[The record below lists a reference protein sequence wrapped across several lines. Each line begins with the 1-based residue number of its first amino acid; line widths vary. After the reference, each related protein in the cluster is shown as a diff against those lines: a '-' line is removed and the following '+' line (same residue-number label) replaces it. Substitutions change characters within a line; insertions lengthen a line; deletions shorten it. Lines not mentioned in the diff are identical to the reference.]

1 MTVPSPNTLV
11 ADRKVTVLCRLLA
24 EHVDGHP
31 VDDVLVVG
39 CGSGREAAHLADF
52 FAARSVG
59 IDLDDR
65 FDPEAAAR
73 ADLRVMDATELTF
86 DDDSFDLVYS
96 FHALEH
102 IDAPDRALA
111 EMRRVLRPGGWYCI
125 GTPNRSR
132 LVGYVGSPTSTANKI
147 RWNLQDYRMRLKGQF
162 RNELGAH
169 AGFTST
175 ELGSACRE
183 AFGQAIEITEPYYRQ
198 LYGQGRAGAAL
209 RLAGRARISRFLF
222 PCVYVVGRT
231 EQTGGA
237 A

>member
-1 MTVPSPNTLV
+1 MTIPSPNTLV
-11 ADRKVTVLCRLLA
+11 ADRKVAVLCRLLT
-24 EHVDGHP
+24 EHLADHQ

-52 FAARSVG
+52 FSARSVG
-59 IDLDDR
+59 IDLDDG
-65 FDPEAAAR
+65 FDQEAAAL
-73 ADLRVMDATELTF
+73 ADLRVMDATALTF

-132 LVGYVGSPTSTANKI
+132 LVGYVGSPTSNVNKL
-147 RWNLQDYRMRLKGQF
+147 RWNLQDYRMRLKGRF
-162 RNELGAH
+162 RNEFGAH
-169 AGFTST
+169 AGFTSA

-183 AFGQAIEITEPYYRQ
+183 AFGDATEITEPYYRE

-209 RLAGRARISRFLF
+209 GLAGRARVDRFLF
-222 PCVYVVGRT
+222 PCVYFVGRT
-231 EQTGGA
+231 DEAGGTA
-237 A
+237 